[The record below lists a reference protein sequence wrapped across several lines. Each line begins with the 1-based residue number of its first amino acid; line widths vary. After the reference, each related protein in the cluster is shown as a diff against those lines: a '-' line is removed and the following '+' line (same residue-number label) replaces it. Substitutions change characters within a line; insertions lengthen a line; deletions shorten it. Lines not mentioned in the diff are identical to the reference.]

1 MKDETDL
8 ELAKR
13 LAVEAGKILA
23 NQRRNNPVPED
34 VTKRKAYGE
43 AADRISHNFLMDE
56 FAKARPNDLVLS
68 EFIFFI

>member
-13 LAVEAGKILA
+13 LAIEAGKILA
-23 NQRRNNPVPED
+23 AQRINNPVPED

-43 AADRISHNFLMDE
+43 VADRISHNFLTVSYTHLRAHE
-56 FAKARPNDLVLS
+56 T
-68 EFIFFI
+68 

>member
-34 VTKRKAYGE
+34 VTKRKA
-43 AADRISHNFLMDE
+43 
-56 FAKARPNDLVLS
+56 
-68 EFIFFI
+68 

>member
-13 LAVEAGKILA
+13 LAIEAGKILA
-23 NQRRNNPVPED
+23 AQRINNPVPED

-43 AADRISHNFLMDE
+43 VADRISHNFLMDE

-68 EFIFFI
+68 EE

>member
-23 NQRRNNPVPED
+23 NHKRNNSVPED
-34 VTKRKAYGE
+34 VTKSKAYGE
-43 AADRISHNFLMDE
+43 AADRFSHHLLMDE
-56 FAKARPNDLVLS
+56 FAKERQNDLVS
-68 EFIFFI
+68 CE